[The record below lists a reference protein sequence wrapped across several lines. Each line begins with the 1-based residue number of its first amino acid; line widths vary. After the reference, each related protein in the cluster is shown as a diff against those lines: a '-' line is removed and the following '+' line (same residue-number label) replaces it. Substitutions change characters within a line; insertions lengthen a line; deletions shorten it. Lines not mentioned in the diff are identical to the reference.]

1 MPTVEV
7 AEQAGTEPSE
17 DVVLTLPNA
26 VAVLDGATSL
36 RPTERTGGWYAT
48 ELAAALRRRLELR
61 SRLAPSPGPGP
72 HADSGADPDLADSLA
87 SAIDEVSTT
96 HGLRPGSSPSTTVS
110 ILRWDERTVEALVLA
125 DSPIVV
131 FTDSGTDAVTDDRLH
146 ALRTTDNGDYRQR
159 LRGGGGFDERHH
171 DELRAAVDATGRWR
185 NVEGGFWVAEA
196 DPAAA
201 HRAIRRSWPRSE
213 VRSALLASDGVS
225 CGVDQYD
232 SYRDWRELLVH
243 ARAESARAVL
253 ERVRASE
260 HADPDGSRWPRPK
273 RHDDQALAVVE
284 FAPDD

>member
-7 AEQAGTEPSE
+7 AEQAGSEPSE

-26 VAVLDGATSL
+26 VVVLDGATSL
-36 RPTERTGGWYAT
+36 RPTERTGGWYAA

-61 SRLAPSPGPGP
+61 SHL
-72 HADSGADPDLADSLA
+72 DSGAAPDLADSLA
-87 SAIDEVSTT
+87 SAIEEVSTA
-96 HGLRPGSSPSTTVS
+96 HGLQPGHSPSTTVS

-131 FTDSGTDAVTDDRLH
+131 FTDSGPEAVTDDRLH
-146 ALRTTDNGDYRQR
+146 ALRTTGNGDYRQR

-196 DPAAA
+196 DPSAA
-201 HRAIRRSWPRSE
+201 HRAIRRSWPRTE

-232 SYRDWRELLVH
+232 SYRDWRELLAH
-243 ARAESARAVL
+243 ARAESAGAVL

>member
-36 RPTERTGGWYAT
+36 RPTEHTGGWYAA
-48 ELAAALRRRLELR
+48 ELATALRHRLDPTPVPD
-61 SRLAPSPGPGP
+61 SGSHP
-72 HADSGADPDLADSLA
+72 DSGAAPDLADSLA
-87 SAIDEVSTT
+87 SAIDEVSTA
-96 HGLRPGSSPSTTVS
+96 HGLRPGNSPSTTVS

-125 DSPIVV
+125 DSPVVV
-131 FTDSGTDAVTDDRLH
+131 FTASGTDAVTDDRLH
-146 ALRTTDNGDYRQR
+146 ALRTTGEGDYRQR

-196 DPAAA
+196 DPSAA

-225 CGVDQYD
+225 CGVEQYD
-232 SYRDWRELLVH
+232 SYRDWRELLAH
-243 ARAESARAVL
+243 ARAESAWAVL
-253 ERVRASE
+253 ERVRAAE

-273 RHDDQALAVVE
+273 RHDDQALAVVD
-284 FAPDD
+284 FTSDD